1 MNQERMALERRGSE
15 PADESTLITTAA
27 SAKRLSLGNVIQ
39 MIVFALAIK
48 PFMALFIGLRVRG
61 REHLARSE
69 PFVLIANH
77 SSHLDTISLLS
88 LFPLSRLRRIRPVA
102 AADYFE
108 RNRFVS
114 LFTKTLFNILPI
126 ARKNITTENNPLRRM
141 REAIEAGDSL
151 LIFPEGTRGSG
162 GQMGEFRTGVAHLIE
177 KMPAVLVVP
186 AYLINMGRSLPKGE
200 FIPVPFFCEIR
211 IGAPRTLQGSRQ
223 EITRAL
229 EAAVRDLSPET
240 ARPAPP

>member
-1 MNQERMALERRGSE
+1 VSGESD
-15 PADESTLITTAA
+15 PATESTANNA
-27 SAKRLSLGNVIQ
+27 PAKTKALALRNLVQMLVFVI
-39 MIVFALAIK
+39 AIK

-61 REHLARSE
+61 REHLVQPR

-141 REAIEAGDSL
+141 RDALEAGDSL

-162 GQMGEFRTGVAHLIE
+162 EQMGEFRSGVAHLIE
-177 KMPAVLVVP
+177 KVPGVPVVP
-186 AYLINMGRSLPKGE
+186 AYLVNMGRSLPKGE

-211 IGAPRTLQGSRQ
+211 IGAPRVLSGSRQ
-223 EITRAL
+223 EINRAL
-229 EAAVRDLSPET
+229 ESAVRELAD
-240 ARPAPP
+240 

>member
-1 MNQERMALERRGSE
+1 MSSETSESASE
-15 PADESTLITTAA
+15 PAVNSTPLKSSRITF
-27 SAKRLSLGNVIQ
+27 RNVVQ
-39 MIVFALAIK
+39 MIVFALAIR

-61 REHLARSE
+61 REHLASSQ
-69 PFVLIANH
+69 PFVLVANH

-88 LFPLSRLRRIRPVA
+88 LFPLSRLRRVRPVA

-108 RNRFVS
+108 RNKFVS
-114 LFTKTLFNILPI
+114 LLTRTLFNILAI

-151 LIFPEGTRGSG
+151 IIFPEGTRGSG
-162 GQMGEFRTGVAHLIE
+162 AQIGEFRSGVAHLIE
-177 KMPAVLVVP
+177 KMPGVPVVP
-186 AYLINMGRSLPKGE
+186 AYLVNMGRSLPKGE

-211 IGAPRTLQGSRQ
+211 IGAPRVLEGSRQ

-229 EAAVRDLSPET
+229 EASVRELAE
-240 ARPAPP
+240 

>member
-1 MNQERMALERRGSE
+1 LASGASE
-15 PADESTLITTAA
+15 TARESTANDTQVNP
-27 SAKRLSLGNVIQ
+27 KRLTLRSVVQ

-69 PFVLIANH
+69 PFILNANH
-77 SSHLDTISLLS
+77 SSHLDTISLMS

-162 GQMGEFRTGVAHLIE
+162 EQIGEFRSGVAHLIE
-177 KMPAVLVVP
+177 KMPGVPVVP
-186 AYLINMGRSLPKGE
+186 AYLVNMGRSLPKGE

-211 IGAPRTLQGSRQ
+211 IGAPRVLQGSRQ

-229 EAAVRDLSPET
+229 EAAVRDLAE
-240 ARPAPP
+240 